1 MIHYQKTSPEMSI
14 VNSLSIALL
23 FLVLWMSSCG
33 SPREARQFYRE
44 YKRHEGVTKA
54 TIPGWVIY
62 IGSSF
67 AHDIVKDE
75 EARIALRFAR
85 KIKRLQ
91 FMSVENSL
99 GIPPQAAESFV
110 AGLRAK
116 NYEDLIYVR
125 DEETTINVM
134 SRGKDDRLR
143 HLIVLVN
150 EEDEF
155 VYCYVRTNIKA
166 RDIAKLARQ
175 LGEVRSWSGRKQ
187 EKIPPRKQ
195 RKRDREAPAP
205 IEPQV

>member
-44 YKRHEGVTKA
+44 YKRHEGVTK
-54 TIPGWVIY
+54 
-62 IGSSF
+62 
-67 AHDIVKDE
+67 DIVKDE